1 MLLTAVGH
9 RALFSYLHTWIVS
22 LARLSIIISNNNKIG
37 RKTKERF
44 QYKGIMSLHNTMW
57 IDALIYIQ
65 VQRAYWGGGSSESNC
80 VNLFDFRRFLTFYAF
95 LLFC

>member
-9 RALFSYLHTWIVS
+9 RALFSYLHTLIVS

-65 VQRAYWGGGSSESNC
+65 VQRAYGGGG
-80 VNLFDFRRFLTFYAF
+80 F
-95 LLFC
+95 